1 MRLPSGSVPACAA
14 TGQTRIF
21 GRLPFNQ
28 SVILYEALRSAGKEV
43 VFYKVEDGN
52 HGWQFWSPPVMQ
64 IVENFLDEKLKR

>member
-1 MRLPSGSVPACAA
+1 MIV
-14 TGQTRIF
+14 
-21 GRLPFNQ
+21 PFNQ